1 MLTKEELKKKEQD
14 HNIQFVVLLQLI
26 IEKIE
31 FLESQG
37 YVYGSIKSFLL
48 NGKKKFEDFINKIFK
63 IQDEIEGQSAKDAT
77 NKLVVMQERVEKAL
91 LNEYIL
97 TVDERRERARA
108 ILNKFVTAPYKP
120 GDDPLKVEVRKEML
134 IDEIIVA
141 MAEKNLFNF

>member
-37 YVYGSIKSFLL
+37 YVYGSIKSFLK
-48 NGKKKFEDFINKIFK
+48 NGKTKFEEFIGKVFK
-63 IQDEIEGQSAKDAT
+63 IQDEVDGQSAQDAT
-77 NKLVVMQERVEKAL
+77 NKLLVMQERVEKAL

-97 TVDERRERARA
+97 TVDERRERA
-108 ILNKFVTAPYKP
+108 
-120 GDDPLKVEVRKEML
+120 LKVLGTYLVKPIAEKALKEM
-134 IDEIIVA
+134 EEA
-141 MAEKNLFNF
+141 NLFNF

>member
-37 YVYGSIKSFLL
+37 YVYGSIKYFLK
-48 NGKKKFEDFINKIFK
+48 NGKTKFENFIDKVFK
-63 IQDEIEGQSAKDAT
+63 IQDEVDGQSAKDAA
-77 NKLVVMQERVEKAL
+77 NKLMVMQERVEKAL

-97 TVDERRERARA
+97 TVDERRKRA
-108 ILNKFVTAPYKP
+108 LEVLGTYLVKP
-120 GDDPLKVEVRKEML
+120 
-134 IDEIIVA
+134 
-141 MAEKNLFNF
+141 MAEKALQEMEERNLFNF

>member
-37 YVYGSIKSFLL
+37 YVYGSIKSFLK
-48 NGKKKFEDFINKIFK
+48 NGKTKFEEFIGKVFK
-63 IQDEIEGQSAKDAT
+63 IQDEVDGQSAQDAT
-77 NKLVVMQERVEKAL
+77 NKLIVMQERVEKAL

-97 TVDERRERARA
+97 TVDERKDRAREVLKKYM
-108 ILNKFVTAPYKP
+108 IKP
-120 GDDPLKVEVRKEML
+120 VIENVIKDMEE
-134 IDEIIVA
+134 A
-141 MAEKNLFNF
+141 NLFNF

>member
-48 NGKKKFEDFINKIFK
+48 NGKKKFEDFISKIFNYL
-63 IQDEIEGQSAKDAT
+63 I
-77 NKLVVMQERVEKAL
+77 V
-91 LNEYIL
+91 YIS
-97 TVDERRERARA
+97 
-108 ILNKFVTAPYKP
+108 F
-120 GDDPLKVEVRKEML
+120 
-134 IDEIIVA
+134 
-141 MAEKNLFNF
+141 

>member
-14 HNIQFVVLLQLI
+14 YNIQFVVLLQLI

-37 YVYGSIKSFLL
+37 YVYGSIKAFLK
-48 NGKKKFEDFINKIFK
+48 NGKTKFEDFIDKVFR
-63 IQDEIEGQSAKDAT
+63 IQEEVDGQSAQDAT

-97 TVDERRERARA
+97 TVDERRDRAREV
-108 ILNKFVTAPYKP
+108 LSKYLVKP
-120 GDDPLKVEVRKEML
+120 IVEKAMEEM
-134 IDEIIVA
+134 E
-141 MAEKNLFNF
+141 EKNLFNF

>member
-37 YVYGSIKSFLL
+37 YVYGSIKSFLK
-48 NGKKKFEDFINKIFK
+48 NGKTKFEEFIAKVFK
-63 IQDEIEGQSAKDAT
+63 IQDEVDGQSAQDAT
-77 NKLVVMQERVEKAL
+77 NKLIVMQERVEKAL

-97 TVDERRERARA
+97 TVDERKDRAREV
-108 ILNKFVTAPYKP
+108 LSKYMVKP
-120 GDDPLKVEVRKEML
+120 MIENVIKDMEER
-134 IDEIIVA
+134 
-141 MAEKNLFNF
+141 NLFNF

>member
-37 YVYGSIKSFLL
+37 YVYGSIKSFLK
-48 NGKKKFEDFINKIFK
+48 NGKTKFEDFINKAFK
-63 IQDEIEGQSAKDAT
+63 IQDEVDGQSAQDAT

-97 TVDERRERARA
+97 TVDERRDRAREV
-108 ILNKFVTAPYKP
+108 LSKYMVKP
-120 GDDPLKVEVRKEML
+120 MIESVIKDMEER
-134 IDEIIVA
+134 
-141 MAEKNLFNF
+141 NLFNF

>member
-1 MLTKEELKKKEQD
+1 MSTKEELKKKEQD

-37 YVYGSIKSFLL
+37 YVYGSLKAFLK
-48 NGKKKFEDFINKIFK
+48 NGKVKFEDFISKVFK
-63 IQDEIEGQSAKDAT
+63 IQDEIDGQSAQDAT

-97 TVDERRERARA
+97 TVDERRDRAREV
-108 ILNKFVTAPYKP
+108 LSKYMVKP
-120 GDDPLKVEVRKEML
+120 MIESVIKDMEER
-134 IDEIIVA
+134 
-141 MAEKNLFNF
+141 NLFNF

>member
-37 YVYGSIKSFLL
+37 YTYGTIKNFLK
-48 NGKKKFEDFINKIFK
+48 NGKTKFEDFISKVFRV
-63 IQDEIEGQSAKDAT
+63 QDTIDGQTATEAT
-77 NKLVVMQERVEKAL
+77 NRLMVMQERVEKAL

-97 TVDERRERARA
+97 TVDERRGRALE
-108 ILNKFVTAPYKP
+108 ILGTYLVKP
-120 GDDPLKVEVRKEML
+120 
-134 IDEIIVA
+134 
-141 MAEKNLFNF
+141 MAEKALKEMEERNLFNF

>member
-37 YVYGSIKSFLL
+37 YVYGSIKSFLK
-48 NGKKKFEDFINKIFK
+48 NGKIKFEEFIGKVFK
-63 IQDEIEGQSAKDAT
+63 IQDEVDGQSAQDAT

-108 ILNKFVTAPYKP
+108 ILNEFVTAPYKP